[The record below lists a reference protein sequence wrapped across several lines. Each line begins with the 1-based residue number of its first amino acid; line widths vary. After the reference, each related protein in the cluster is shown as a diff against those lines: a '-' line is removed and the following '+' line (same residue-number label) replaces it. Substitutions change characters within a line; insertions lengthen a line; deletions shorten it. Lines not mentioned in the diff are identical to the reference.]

1 MIKSILTA
9 MICLL
14 ATLTGMTQEV
24 ILTVDAPE
32 AAATG
37 ERFRIIYT
45 VNSTDG
51 QFTPPK
57 FDQSFS
63 VQGPQQSTSR
73 NVQWING
80 DIQTVSSTTL
90 IYYVVASVQGTYTI
104 PPAQFTTKKI
114 TVSSPERQIVITDG
128 PQSQVPAARQPQSQG
143 QAAGTGDTPSSG
155 SEVSMRLLLTDREV
169 YAGEPI
175 TVTLK
180 LYTRINLSGIQE
192 LKYPD
197 FKGFLR
203 EDIET
208 PPLRSLENEVI
219 DGVQYG
225 TGIVQ
230 RFVLYP
236 QIPGEIRID
245 PAEMTVLVQE
255 RSRVHDPF
263 FDDPFFDNFF
273 SSVSTVPRKI
283 TTRPVTIRV
292 KPLPEPRPTDFHGAV
307 GSFTLESDLSS
318 SEAQLND
325 AITLKVTLR
334 GSGNLNLAGEPVI
347 NFPQG
352 IEKYDPKV
360 TMRSSGTSSG
370 SKVFEYLLIPRNN
383 GTFEIPPV
391 SYTVFD
397 PDQGKYVTLR
407 TEGFTVNVSGSG
419 SSDET
424 MAPVYIPGEEVKY
437 LGQDIRYIRNGT
449 GRLALTAAPLIAKL
463 QYWLWFVLAL
473 FVTAVVILLRR
484 EQMKRNADIAG
495 LRNRKAAKNARRR
508 LAKANALLKS
518 GRNELVNAE
527 IARSLWGY
535 LGDKLRLPP
544 SEITREKCYTA
555 LREKKTD
562 EELIA
567 ELDRILTATEY
578 SQYAPVSEGES
589 PAALC
594 KRSAALISRLDNVLN

>member
-1 MIKSILTA
+1 MKSILTA

-14 ATLTGMTQEV
+14 VTLTGMTQEIV
-24 ILTVDAPE
+24 LTVDAPE

-51 QFTPPK
+51 QFTLPK

-208 PPLRSLENEVI
+208 PPLRSLESEVI

-245 PAEMTVLVQE
+245 PVEMTVLVQE

-407 TEGFTVNVSGSG
+407 TEGFTVNVTGAG
-419 SSDET
+419 SSEEGI
-424 MAPVYIPGEEVKY
+424 APVYIPGEEVKY
-437 LGQDIRYIRNGT
+437 LGQDIRYIRNGS

-594 KRSAALISRLDNVLN
+594 KRSTALISRLDNVLN